1 MSAERAARER
11 RVRPLILRLAFL
23 KDMGTWERR
32 FWLEQVLELRREA
45 IEWRSA
51 ADASPGHTVGVASS
65 AFAWAAEMVRMQKW
79 FESCGEILWFYK
91 GIGFLFFFYFKLRL
105 FLFGN
110 LVIWNLRI
118 NGNIFN
124 VDLFCFFFGSKIF

>member
-1 MSAERAARER
+1 MIQLGRLYYYTWSVSAERAARER

-91 GIGFLFFFYFKLRL
+91 GFGFLFFF
-105 FLFGN
+105 
-110 LVIWNLRI
+110 
-118 NGNIFN
+118 
-124 VDLFCFFFGSKIF
+124 